1 MSNSVFLVIV
11 VGLVLAML
19 VMMVRYARF
28 IHNYPSQ
35 VEKDLGKKDPKTEL
49 PPEGPDKKD
58 A

>member
-11 VGLVLAML
+11 VGIVLAML

-35 VEKDLGKKDPKTEL
+35 AEKDLSEKDKETKTS
-49 PPEGPDKKD
+49 PEEPEKD